1 VPDYYKILG
10 VPRNADAETIKRAYR
25 KLAMQLHP
33 DRNPDPA
40 AQEQFKNVT
49 AAYEVLSD
57 PQKRQ
62 MYDLGGD
69 PLSPGGAGA
78 GFGTG
83 GAGFGAF
90 SDIMDAFF
98 GQSGQRGPRSR
109 VQRGNDAMIRLEIE
123 LAEAA
128 FGATREIH
136 IDTAVVCDRCRG
148 KGAEP
153 GTHPVTCDVCHGRGE
168 IASVQ
173 RSFLGQVM
181 TSRPCGQCRGFGE
194 IISSPCTEC
203 DGEGRVRARRTLK
216 VKIPPGV
223 DTGTRIQLAGEGEVG
238 PGGGPPGDLYVE
250 ILETPHPYFTRQ
262 GDDLHCTV
270 SLPMTAAALG
280 TALDIETL
288 DGPHHLV
295 VRAGT
300 QSGKLE
306 RLAAKGIPH
315 LRATGRGDLIV
326 HIEVVT
332 PTKLDEAQEKL
343 LLELARLRGE
353 EQPDGNLKSGQPGL
367 FSKIRDV
374 FGNR

>member
-353 EQPDGNLKSGQPGL
+353 EQPDGNLKTGQPGL

>member
-98 GQSGQRGPRSR
+98 GQTGQRGPRSR

-353 EQPDGNLKSGQPGL
+353 EQPDGNLKTGQPGL